1 MISRLA
7 IDLSGNTVRML
18 AGSVGGRMKAAE
30 AKVPASV
37 MSDGLV
43 LNSAS
48 LAPIIKELAA
58 QVDGKEGKAAIAAS
72 DSLASFRIINV
83 AKDATDAKVESL
95 VRAQLPL
102 DGNRMGMQR
111 VEVAAQAEIGRAAAT
126 HQVPDQHRAEGF
138 QRLPDPHQGRLQG
151 FGDGLEPVEQALAQ
165 GGSTPSSGDIPGGPY
180 WCPRRYRRRGLLG
193 QLWKQ

>member
-111 VEVAAQAEIGRAAAT
+111 VEVAANGSERTVYAVAFDRLKVQGLAAA
-126 HQVPDQHRAEGF
+126 V
-138 QRLPDPHQGRLQG
+138 RLA
-151 FGDGLEPVEQALAQ
+151 GLEPSVVELKSLCVARVAPV
-165 GGSTPSSGDIPGGPY
+165 PS
-180 WCPRRYRRRGLLG
+180 
-193 QLWKQ
+193 